1 MSVCYR
7 FKWNK
12 VSVMGTV
19 KLLEACGVLD
29 LSVLIDPGIYIEFA
43 VYYKTVNYTHELT
56 EEKRFMLIF
65 IGRLS

>member
-1 MSVCYR
+1 
-7 FKWNK
+7 
-12 VSVMGTV
+12 MGTV